1 MRLQQEWAASVAV
14 TLVLVTMPLSCNARV
29 ADAFYDCKLREIAV
43 DYTREV
49 CGALHLSLCKLSSD
63 PFNTCSDSQ
72 RFGGAH

>member
-49 CGALHLSLCKLSSD
+49 CWSTA
-63 PFNTCSDSQ
+63 FVQYNSQ
-72 RFGGAH
+72 WLGGAH